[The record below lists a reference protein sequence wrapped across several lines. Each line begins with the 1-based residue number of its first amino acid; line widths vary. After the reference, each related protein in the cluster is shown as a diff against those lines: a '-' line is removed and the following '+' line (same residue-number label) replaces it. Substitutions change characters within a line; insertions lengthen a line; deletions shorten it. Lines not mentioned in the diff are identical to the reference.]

1 MDVTD
6 IRPLIAEIKACVRRH
21 ALPRPGEYAR
31 WLWPGLTWGD
41 GGEPRQLGS
50 DPYGCADAANIL
62 YTLNDFDCGE
72 DTRRARVAALRA
84 MQDPETGLFSE
95 RTHHPIHTTAHC
107 LGALR
112 LFGETPLYEVRAL
125 HRYYDKT
132 ALFALLEG
140 LDWRGD
146 PWTESHVGAGVYAA
160 RVNAGEMTDAFAGNY
175 FGWLRENAD
184 PVTGFWRKG
193 EAGTAPCVNRRPVD
207 GRASLYCYMAGGFH
221 YLFNLEYA
229 GMPLRYPEKAID
241 TCIRLY
247 TENGLPEY
255 FAQKCNFIEMDW
267 LYCLTRAG
275 AQSDRRRTEREALT
289 EDFAEKY
296 IARLSGLDFMRDE
309 SFNDLHL
316 LFGACCTLA
325 ELQRALPGR
334 LVTEKPLRPV
344 LDVRPFI

>member
-1 MDVTD
+1 MDTID

-21 ALPRPGEYAR
+21 ELPQPGEYAR
-31 WLWPGLTWGD
+31 WLRPGLTWGD
-41 GGEPRQLGS
+41 GGEPRQTGVN
-50 DPYGCADAANIL
+50 PYGCADAANIL
-62 YTLNDFDCGE
+62 YTLNDFGCDE
-72 DTRRARVAALRA
+72 ATRTARITVLRA
-84 MQDPETGLFSE
+84 MQDPETGLFYE
-95 RTHHPIHTTAHC
+95 GTHHPVHTTAHC

-112 LFGETPLYEVRAL
+112 LFGAKPLYEVRAL
-125 HRYYDKT
+125 HQYYDKT
-132 ALFALLEG
+132 ALTALLEG
-140 LDWRGD
+140 LDWRSD
-146 PWTESHVGAGVYAA
+146 PWTQSHVGAGVYAA
-160 RVNAGEMTDAFAGNY
+160 LVNAGEMTEAFEKNY
-175 FGWLRENAD
+175 FVWLWENAD

-193 EAGTAPCVNRRPVD
+193 DADVSPCVNRRTAD

-229 GMPLRYPEKAID
+229 KLPLRYPEKVID

-247 TENGLPEY
+247 RKNGLPDY

-275 AQSDRRRTEREALT
+275 RQTDRRRAEREALT
-289 EDFAEKY
+289 EEFAEKY
-296 IARLSGLDFMRDE
+296 IARLSGLDFARDE

-334 LVTEKPLRPV
+334 IVTEQPLRLV
-344 LDVRPFI
+344 LDIRPFI